1 MEIAIGDAVLIMG
14 DNKNRDK
21 WNFGILEELCEDKE
35 GWSEGCENAKDDIIR
50 AIKLLSRKKFIERP
64 IQFFYRLE

>member
-35 GWSEGCENAKDDIIR
+35 G
-50 AIKLLSRKKFIERP
+50 
-64 IQFFYRLE
+64 